1 MATSKKVTDR
11 AYAVPTSTPLIEPRD
26 PVVRDHP
33 KTAPGQFMHFM
44 AKESAAMQENEALK
58 AENKSLKSSEIE
70 ISSIIEVE
78 GRRRTLSPEKFAEL
92 VDNLR
97 NNPLSTPVTV
107 RSVGAGKFEL
117 VSGHNRVH
125 GFKVLGRARIPA
137 FVADFDDLQ
146 AIKGAFFA
154 NLISDTLPDYE
165 KFKGFKEIMSRT
177 GQTQVEAAKEAGISA
192 QAMSKIMEFDKLNAD
207 VIAIIAKCPDAVS
220 YSAIQKLKGLPGM
233 LDGIRAL
240 VETKATLNEAVA
252 IASAVKEKIAITK
265 SAPVVIKNGNLRVA
279 EIVRRDGVVTVKFK
293 DATMAGDLAIEIERL
308 IRSHLSSKSAFK

>member
-33 KTAPGQFMHFM
+33 KTAPGQFMQFM

-146 AIKGAFFA
+146 AIKGAFYA

-165 KFKGFKEIMSRT
+165 KFKGFKEIMART
-177 GQTQVEAAKEAGISA
+177 GQTQTEAAKEAGITESS
-192 QAMSKIMEFDKLNAD
+192 MSKVMEFDRLPKEAIE
-207 VIAIIAKCPDAVS
+207 VIAQRPDAVT
-220 YSAIQKLKGLPGM
+220 YTAITKLRKLPGM
-233 LDGIRAL
+233 LDGLKAIVHAG
-240 VETKATLNEAVA
+240 ATLNEAVA
-252 IASAVKEKIAITK
+252 IASAIKEKSVAIKT
-265 SAPVVIKNGNLRVA
+265 APVIIKNGQERVA
-279 EIVRRDGVVTVKFK
+279 EIVRREGVVTVKFK
-293 DATMAGDLAIEIERL
+293 DSAMADVLAVEMEKL
-308 IRSHLSSKSAFK
+308 IRSHLKK